1 MILIFEINR
10 TLLWD
15 SAFINTGIAY
25 RNFVPR
31 QVFTTWGSPA
41 LYFELLTNKI
51 EGKQVTQTC
60 QQSRIVRMPQKK

>member
-1 MILIFEINR
+1 MILTFEINR

-15 SAFINTGIAY
+15 SAFINTGIVY
-25 RNFVPR
+25 
-31 QVFTTWGSPA
+31 TTWGSPA
-41 LYFELLTNKI
+41 LYFELLTNQI